1 VSRTVLASPSPSER
15 RRRRRREDA
24 RREILAAAELLLVE
38 DGYEGFSMRRLAHRC
53 GYTAPTI
60 YHHFRDKQGLIDAV
74 IEAQLSL
81 LLAGL
86 RRVPGSPDPAGTLRA
101 LLLEFARFGIEH
113 PTPYQ
118 LMSLPRPADA
128 PPPPSE
134 DELRSFLEQPLRS
147 LEADARLRC
156 REVEEAVQF
165 FWVLLHGLVS
175 LRISQR
181 DYAWSPSL
189 LEFAIDTAL
198 RGLVV
203 PSRAPGGPLAEERP

>member
-1 VSRTVLASPSPSER
+1 MSRTVLASPSPSER

-86 RRVPGSPDPAGTLRA
+86 RRVPGSPDP
-101 LLLEFARFGIEH
+101 
-113 PTPYQ
+113 
-118 LMSLPRPADA
+118 
-128 PPPPSE
+128 PSE